1 MRLFEHEAMKS
12 EAQKRSIITYRVYA
26 FGTEQFITR
35 VLTRS
40 DGFNE
45 KLKNKNEMR
54 DVSVLQLV

>member
-1 MRLFEHEAMKS
+1 MKS